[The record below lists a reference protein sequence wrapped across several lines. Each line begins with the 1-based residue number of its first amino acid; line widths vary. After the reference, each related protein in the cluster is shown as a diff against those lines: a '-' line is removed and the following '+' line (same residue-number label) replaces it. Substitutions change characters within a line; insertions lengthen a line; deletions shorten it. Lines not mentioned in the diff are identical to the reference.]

1 MNILAA
7 KSGKVPEINHRR
19 VTKYKIATKCS
30 SVIQYT
36 VSIHTVDTIDTGD
49 CNDHINWGQSA
60 TVELFC
66 HTGRRD
72 GGMAPMTNAGY
83 LLPCRGQ
90 GVYVDTAVGGRCVI
104 SYYHGLTAG
113 HCTDQQP
120 GSHRCATP
128 WPMQICLANCG
139 VGVRCPG
146 RGLWLAGG
154 GVQDNKITS
163 FHRAEPSLAETGDSG
178 CLELVCQQL
187 GRGS

>member
-7 KSGKVPEINHRR
+7 KSGEVPEINHRR

-36 VSIHTVDTIDTGD
+36 VYSTHTVDTIDTGD

-66 HTGRRD
+66 HTGRRA

-90 GVYVDTAVGGRCVI
+90 GIYILRSV
-104 SYYHGLTAG
+104 
-113 HCTDQQP
+113 
-120 GSHRCATP
+120 
-128 WPMQICLANCG
+128 
-139 VGVRCPG
+139 VGVSYHIIMASLPATVQTSSLDHTGVAHRGQCRFVWLIAVWDPG
-146 RGLWLAGG
+146 LAGG
-154 GVQDNKITS
+154 GGG
-163 FHRAEPSLAETGDSG
+163 E
-178 CLELVCQQL
+178 
-187 GRGS
+187 GSRTTK

>member
-1 MNILAA
+1 M
-7 KSGKVPEINHRR
+7 
-19 VTKYKIATKCS
+19 
-30 SVIQYT
+30 
-36 VSIHTVDTIDTGD
+36 DTIDTGD

-60 TVELFC
+60 TVELFPAQHCTQC

-72 GGMAPMTNAGY
+72 GGMAPVTNAGY

-146 RGLWLAGG
+146 RGGG
-154 GVQDNKITS
+154 GEGPGAGQQNNKLPPR
-163 FHRAEPSLAETGDSG
+163 RAQLSGDRRQRVFG
-178 CLELVCQQL
+178 ACLSAARTRILKYATE
-187 GRGS
+187 